1 MWFLPVRRTAWKSR
15 HLFDA
20 CYWGASVTKDWKN
33 ANEIESKKS
42 VENGRI
48 RFLSD
53 FCFLNIFILCDKSVT
68 NNRCEL
74 WNQVPSLSLSL
85 SLSLSHFLL
94 FRSNRFFVKRNFSI
108 EKARRTGQYIRT
120 ILTQF
125 FVGCWKYPYN
135 TNTSTGLS
143 ITTVK
148 LLVVIYSPWL
158 HNKTVLN
165 VMMSNTGS

>member
-1 MWFLPVRRTAWKSR
+1 MISSSAPYGLKVASPVWRLLLRCKCHQRLKERERDWAKKICWKRSNQIS
-15 HLFDA
+15 L
-20 CYWGASVTKDWKN
+20 
-33 ANEIESKKS
+33 
-42 VENGRI
+42 
-48 RFLSD
+48 RFL
-53 FCFLNIFILCDKSVT
+53 FFKYFLFFVT
-68 NNRCEL
+68 NRWQIIGVSFEIKF
-74 WNQVPSLSLSL
+74 PLSL